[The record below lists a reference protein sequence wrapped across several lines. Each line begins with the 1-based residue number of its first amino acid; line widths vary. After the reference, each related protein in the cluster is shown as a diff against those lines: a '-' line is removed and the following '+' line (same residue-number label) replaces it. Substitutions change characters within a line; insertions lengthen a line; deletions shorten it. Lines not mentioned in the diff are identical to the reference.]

1 VLCRR
6 EKSNA
11 PAPSRRGLLGIA
23 AAVTALVGG
32 AIAARAIE
40 TRSPA
45 SVIAPDIRAAPVQV
59 TRAPPSQVEGP
70 NRSPNPARDQRLHE
84 FREAVANAGQPP
96 IEPAGAPTTPPE
108 PPAPPAPT
116 PAAPAL
122 APISDVHVVVYTTP
136 WCPVC
141 KQAKAW
147 MVGHGVAFEERD
159 IEASS
164 DNARK
169 ILAINPRSSIPTFDV
184 EGDVMVG
191 FSEEQLVAMMQRAA
205 DRQATRRRL

>member
-11 PAPSRRGLLGIA
+11 PGPSRRGLLGIA
-23 AAVTALVGG
+23 AAGVALVGG

-40 TRSPA
+40 TRSPT

-59 TRAPPSQVEGP
+59 TRAPPSQLEAP
-70 NRSPNPARDQRLHE
+70 SPSPDPARDQRLRE
-84 FREAVANAGQPP
+84 FREAVANARQLP
-96 IEPAGAPTTPPE
+96 IEPGAPTTPPE
-108 PPAPPAPT
+108 PPAPQAPT
-116 PAAPAL
+116 PAATAP
-122 APISDVHVVVYTTP
+122 APISDVHVVVYTTT

-169 ILAINPRSSIPTFDV
+169 ILTINPRSSIPTFDV

-205 DRQATRRRL
+205 DRQAARRRL

>member
-6 EKSNA
+6 EKSSA

-23 AAVTALVGG
+23 VAVTALVGG

-59 TRAPPSQVEGP
+59 TRAPPSQVEAPP
-70 NRSPNPARDQRLHE
+70 NPSPNPARDQRLHE
-84 FREAVANAGQPP
+84 FREAVANARQLP
-96 IEPAGAPTTPPE
+96 IETAGVATTAPEATTP
-108 PPAPPAPT
+108 PPAPT
-116 PAAPAL
+116 PAAPA
-122 APISDVHVVVYTTP
+122 PISDVRVVVYTTS

-169 ILAINPRSSIPTFDV
+169 ILTINPRSSIPTFDV

-191 FSEEQLVAMMQRAA
+191 FSEEQLVSMMQRAA
-205 DRQATRRRL
+205 DRQAARRRL